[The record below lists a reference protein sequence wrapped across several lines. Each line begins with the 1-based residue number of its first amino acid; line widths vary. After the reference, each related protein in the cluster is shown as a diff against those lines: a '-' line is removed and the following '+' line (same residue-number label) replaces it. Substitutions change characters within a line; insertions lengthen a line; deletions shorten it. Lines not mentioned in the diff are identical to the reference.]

1 MKPRINH
8 ILRKRATGERALG
21 LVVQTGSAEVVEMAG
36 ASGVDFIV
44 IDAEHGSMG
53 FERIVEMLRAAD
65 AVDLTA
71 LVRVPDHTPHHIM
84 RMLDA
89 GALGVVVPNVRT
101 RTDAEAAVAAARYR
115 LPGQAGQ
122 RGSCPSTRANWHLA
136 QDWDAFAHCSNA
148 QTLVW
153 VLIEDGEGVANID
166 AIASVPGLS
175 AIVPGPFD
183 LSQALGLGGQTEHP
197 EVLAALSIVAD
208 AARRHGVDLSA
219 ALMGTTGEA
228 LQCQSAYW
236 EGLGATSFWIGGDRR
251 ILSLALRAR
260 TALVQASLRPTAG

>member
-1 MKPRINH
+1 
-8 ILRKRATGERALG
+8 
-21 LVVQTGSAEVVEMAG
+21 
-36 ASGVDFIV
+36 
-44 IDAEHGSMG
+44 
-53 FERIVEMLRAAD
+53 
-65 AVDLTA
+65 
-71 LVRVPDHTPHHIM
+71 
-84 RMLDA
+84 
-89 GALGVVVPNVRT
+89 
-101 RTDAEAAVAAARYR
+101 VAAARYK
-115 LPGQAGQ
+115 LPGQDGG

-136 QDWDAFAHCSNA
+136 QDWDGFARWSND

-153 VLIEDGEGVANID
+153 VLIEDAEGVANID

-183 LSQALGLGGQTEHP
+183 LSQAMGLGGQTEHP
-197 EVLAALSIVAD
+197 EVLAALASVAD

-228 LQCQSAYW
+228 LQRQSAYW

-260 TALVQASLRPTAG
+260 TELVAASLRSGR